1 MNTFYLCNSAALE
14 LNLSKMAFK
23 VYSFL
28 AAAAN
33 NKTRSCFH
41 SKSTIAKHCNI
52 SISSVIRATK
62 ELCDKELLR
71 IKRRFCING
80 RQTSNTYVL
89 LDNPQCKM
97 NDSDPQETLSN
108 SDGHLGSGIN
118 NKASTGSQGK
128 VRLFACPS
136 SLLHL
141 KLSATELKIYIYL
154 LYRAGKSKSCRP
166 SKQHI
171 AAACN
176 ISVYTVFRATKKLA
190 ECGLL
195 EIRRLTRKDVYGNNG
210 TSVNLYIIKTPVQPT
225 FSNNSWFIWIL
236 CAFLSCLTPSPMSC
250 LTPQGTRDRT
260 KVTYNLRDIKIS
272 SKVVKRYIVHNHTF
286 HARFRYWVA
295 NTAMQVLYRFIKS
308 VCQKPEYLSLL
319 ILLLFLDISKTLYSE
334 LLIFSI

>member
-1 MNTFYLCNSAALE
+1 MSNFYLCNSAALE

-41 SKSTIAKHCNI
+41 SKSTIAKHCNV

-62 ELCDKELLR
+62 ELCDKGLLR

-89 LDNPQCKM
+89 LDNPQCTM
-97 NDSDPQETLSN
+97 NDSS
-108 SDGHLGSGIN
+108 S
-118 NKASTGSQGK
+118 NKASKESQEKVPTNDKKGVSAHSQGK

-136 SLLHL
+136 SLLQL
-141 KLSATELKIYIYL
+141 KLSAIELKVYSYL
-154 LYRAGKSKSCRP
+154 LYRARENKSCRP
-166 SKQHI
+166 SKKNI

-176 ISVYTVFRATKKLA
+176 ISVSTVFRATKKLA

-210 TSVNLYIIKTPVQPT
+210 TSVNLYIIKTPNQPT
-225 FSNNSWFIWIL
+225 FSNSSWFIWIL
-236 CAFLSCLTPSPMSC
+236 CAFLSCLTPSPMSW

-286 HARFRYWVA
+286 HASHRKSSAKRTHNKNSHSLKSLSVFNLDNHQRVCALVA
-295 NTAMQVLYRFIKS
+295 QAVEFNPQ
-308 VCQKPEYLSLL
+308 
-319 ILLLFLDISKTLYSE
+319 
-334 LLIFSI
+334 